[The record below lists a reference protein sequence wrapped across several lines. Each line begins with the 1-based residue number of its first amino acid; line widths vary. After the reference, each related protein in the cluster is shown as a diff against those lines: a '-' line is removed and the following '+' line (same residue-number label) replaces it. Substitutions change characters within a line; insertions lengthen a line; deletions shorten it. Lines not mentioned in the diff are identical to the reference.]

1 MGEADEHSDVDF
13 LVLTNSEVTA
23 EQERALQEMHADL
36 HELET
41 PWAQHL
47 EGSYAPKDR
56 FRRVDVERTP
66 LLFLITARRGSCGT
80 AIATRL
86 SSGGSFASAESRCS
100 AHRHKRRS
108 TLSPRKIYQESAS
121 SPAEYIEWAPEPT
134 RLGRMSRWKQPY
146 LVLTL
151 CRILNT
157 IETGRVASKRDAAE
171 WARGNLD
178 ARWRPLI
185 DRAVAD
191 RPDPWARTRQQA
203 DDGLIDET
211 LAFAEYAMRREG
223 V

>member
-1 MGEADEHSDVDF
+1 MKAR
-13 LVLTNSEVTA
+13 T
-23 EQERALQEMHADL
+23 R
-36 HELET
+36 
-41 PWAQHL
+41 PRI
-47 EGSYAPKDR
+47 GSW
-56 FRRVDVERTP
+56 RVDVERTP
-66 LLFLITARRGSCGT
+66 LLFLDNGASRLVRDSHCNTALVRWILRERGVTLFGPSPQET
-80 AIATRL
+80 IDPVTKEDLQEEA
-86 SSGGSFASAESRCS
+86 
-100 AHRHKRRS
+100 KRALR
-108 TLSPRKIYQESAS
+108 
-121 SPAEYIEWAPEPT
+121 EYVEWAPEPT

-203 DDGLIDET
+203 HDGLI
-211 LAFAEYAMRREG
+211 RRDACVCG
-223 V
+223 VRDAP